1 MKTLDTIRLR
11 IAIGIL
17 GFALPWIVLAQC
29 LIYDCVPGAH
39 FFPNSIS
46 ETYYYEPTITLFM
59 GILIAAGIVLMCYKG
74 YEPIDGLINSLTGMF
89 ALCICFFPTWG
100 PDIDGLVGTFQL
112 PMAASSAIHN
122 FSAAAFFCLLSYNC
136 LFLFTKSS
144 GIVTKNKKIRNVIYR
159 VCGIGMIISM
169 ISIISLGSI
178 YGGTWFIE
186 AIALMFFGIAYLTKA
201 DVFPFLFCDSKM
213 EDKDTDNA

>member
-1 MKTLDTIRLR
+1 
-11 IAIGIL
+11 
-17 GFALPWIVLAQC
+17 
-29 LIYDCVPGAH
+29 
-39 FFPNSIS
+39 
-46 ETYYYEPTITLFM
+46 
-59 GILIAAGIVLMCYKG
+59 
-74 YEPIDGLINSLTGMF
+74 
-89 ALCICFFPTWG
+89 
-100 PDIDGLVGTFQL
+100 
-112 PMAASSAIHN
+112 MAASSAIHN